1 MEGSASIPRVGPHR
15 SSAPIQ
21 ASYVRALR
29 SGSLAAMITLAN
41 ARVVTVRRVLDPGW
55 LTVDGARI
63 AGVGAGDPPRV
74 DGDLH
79 DLDGQYLLPGF
90 IDLHMHGGGG
100 AQITTDDAAEIMT
113 AVGFHQRHGTTR
125 TLASLVTDQLDR
137 MAASVRTIA
146 EIIRGSRDGSIVGVH
161 LEGPFLNPTKRG
173 SHHREHLLAPDLPA
187 LRHLLRAGAGT
198 VRVVTL
204 APELPGGMDLVREL
218 VASGVIAAV
227 GHTEATFDQARDAFA
242 AGARLATHLFNAMRH
257 FHHRDPGPAGAAL
270 ADDTVTCELINDGF
284 HLHDETVRIAVAAA
298 GPERIAFVTDA
309 TPAAGMTNGRFHLGP
324 VPILAR
330 DGKVTLADGTIAG
343 STLTMDAAV
352 RHAVRCVGLP
362 IHRAAIAA
370 ATTPAAVLGIADRT
384 GSLHPGKDADLVV
397 LTRQLRVHTVM
408 TRGGVTHGTLP

>member
-1 MEGSASIPRVGPHR
+1 
-15 SSAPIQ
+15 
-21 ASYVRALR
+21 
-29 SGSLAAMITLAN
+29 MIALAN

-55 LTVDGARI
+55 LMVDGARI

-74 DGDLH
+74 DGDMH

-100 AQITTDDAAEIMT
+100 AQITTDNPAEIMA

-161 LEGPFLNPTKRG
+161 LEGPFLSPTKRG
-173 SHHREHLLAPDLPA
+173 SHHREYLLAPDVSA
-187 LRHLLRAGAGT
+187 LRHLLHAGDGT

-204 APELPGGMDLVREL
+204 APELPGGMDLIREL

-227 GHTEATFDQARDAFA
+227 GHTEATFDQAMDAFA
-242 AGARLATHLFNAMRH
+242 AGAHLATHLFNAMRQ

-362 IHRAAIAA
+362 IHQAAIAA
-370 ATTPAAVLGIADRT
+370 ATTPAAVLGIGDRT
-384 GSLHPGKDADLVV
+384 GSLHPGMDADLVV
-397 LTRQLRVHTVM
+397 LTRQLRVRTVM
-408 TRGGVTHGTLP
+408 TRGSVTHGTLP